1 MRKLLPAILFIA
13 YNVVVHAQT
22 VRIVVNDQSAGSATH
37 KDLFIAGSF
46 NGWNPGDGRF
56 KFQPGDNGSYLLEL
70 SLATGSYEYKIT
82 RGSWDKVECKAGGAG
97 IANRV
102 LNVKS
107 DTLVQ
112 LTVEEWADKV
122 PPKPRVST
130 AGAHVQILDTAFYS
144 PQLKRTRRVW
154 IYLPPHYSRNK
165 KYPVLYMHDGQNV
178 FEDTTAYSG
187 EWGVDEYLD
196 SAITRPCIVVA
207 VDHGGA
213 KRLNEYNPYN
223 SERFGT
229 GEGDAYV
236 DFIVKTLKPF
246 IDKKY
251 KPARGRNHTFIAG
264 SSMGGL
270 ISMYAIL
277 KYPRVFGGAGV
288 FSPAFWVAPGIS
300 QAIKKRGKKFKG
312 KLYLYAGM
320 QEGETMVPLLLK
332 AFEELTAVSKAGIAV
347 VIRNEGMHN
356 ETRWRQEF
364 PLFYQW
370 LTSPGTPSHFIT
382 NTF

>member
-1 MRKLLPAILFIA
+1 MVSSISIS
-13 YNVVVHAQT
+13 AQYR
-22 VRIVVNDQSAGSATH
+22 VRVEMASVAPVNADDS
-37 KDLFIAGSF
+37 LYIAGSF
-46 NGWNPGDGRF
+46 NGWRPGDPRF
-56 KFQPGDNGSYLLEL
+56 SFKAGGSLIINLP
-70 SLATGSYEYKIT
+70 AGSYEYKIT

-102 LNVKS
+102 LKVES
-107 DTLVQ
+107 DTTVR
-112 LTVEEWADKV
+112 LTVEEWADQV

-130 AGAHVQILDTAFYS
+130 AGANVRILDTAFYF

-154 IYLPPHYSRNK
+154 IYLPPGYSEGK
-165 KYPVLYMHDGQNV
+165 KYPVLYMQDGQNV
-178 FEDTTAYSG
+178 FEDTSSYSG

-196 SAITRPCIVVA
+196 TAKAGECIVVA

-213 KRLNEYNPYN
+213 KRLNEYNPYT
-223 SERFGT
+223 SERFGA

-251 KPARGRNHTFIAG
+251 QTARGRRHTFITG

-270 ISMYAIL
+270 ISMYAVL
-277 KYPRVFGGAGV
+277 KYPKVFGGAGV
-288 FSPAFWVAPGIS
+288 FSPAFWVAPEINR
-300 QAIKKRGKKFKG
+300 AIKKRGKKFKG

-320 QEGETMVPLLLK
+320 QEGETMVPLMLK
-332 AFEELTAVSKAGIAV
+332 AFEKLTAVSKAEIAV
-347 VIRNEGMHN
+347 IIRNEGMHN
-356 ETRWRQEF
+356 EARWRVEF

-370 LTSPGTPSHFIT
+370 LMGSQNSKVKSQKPKAGNALVI
-382 NTF
+382 